1 MKDVLVSFVI
11 AFVLTAFSYGLGIQL
26 DWIKDI
32 PWLEAASVFTSYSCT
47 YLCVRESQW
56 NFPVG
61 IVSVT
66 LLGILF
72 FDIKLY
78 SSAVLSLYLIPV
90 LLVGWRMWRKGG
102 EDKLVVTTIKWNLND
117 SAFWV
122 ILVGG
127 TYVVLWVITNYLGAK
142 LSMTDSAILVLSI
155 LAQYLLTAKKIETWL
170 VWVMVNVLAIYT
182 YFTAEAY
189 LVGVQYVLFL
199 ANTAYG
205 YHTWKRSMENV

>member
-1 MKDVLVSFVI
+1 MKDVLVSFAI

-56 NFPVG
+56 NFPIG
-61 IVSVT
+61 IVSVA

-78 SSAVLSLYLIPV
+78 SSAILSLYLIPV
-90 LLVGWRMWRKGG
+90 LIIGWRMWRKGG
-102 EDKLVVTTIKWNLND
+102 EDKLIVTTIQWNIKDTAL
-117 SAFWV
+117 WT
-122 ILVGG
+122 LMVGG
-127 TYVVLWVITNYLGAK
+127 TYLALWGATSLVGAS

-155 LAQYLLTAKKIETWL
+155 LAQYLLTAKKIESWF
-170 VWVMVNVLAIYT
+170 VWVAVNVLAIYT
-182 YFTAEAY
+182 YLTAEAY

-199 ANTAYG
+199 LNTMYG
-205 YHTWKRSMENV
+205 YYTWKGSMQNV

>member
-1 MKDVLVSFVI
+1 MKDVLMSFVI
-11 AFVLTAFSYGLGIQL
+11 AFWLTGFSYGLGIQL
-26 DWIKDI
+26 DWIREV

-56 NFPVG
+56 NFPIG

-102 EDKLVVTTIKWNLND
+102 TEKLIVTTIKWNFND
-117 SAFWV
+117 TALWI

-127 TYVVLWVITNYLGAK
+127 TYVVLWIVTNYLGAK

-170 VWVMVNVLAIYT
+170 VWVMVNILAIYT

-199 ANTAYG
+199 MNTAYG